1 LKDWQR
7 NIPRLA
13 ATIEN
18 IKLIIQ
24 FLDMIEEYRD
34 LEIQENGILDTFY
47 KPKWAPCKNG
57 RDYTGDREA
66 PSIG

>member
-47 KPKWAPCKNG
+47 KPK
-57 RDYTGDREA
+57 
-66 PSIG
+66 